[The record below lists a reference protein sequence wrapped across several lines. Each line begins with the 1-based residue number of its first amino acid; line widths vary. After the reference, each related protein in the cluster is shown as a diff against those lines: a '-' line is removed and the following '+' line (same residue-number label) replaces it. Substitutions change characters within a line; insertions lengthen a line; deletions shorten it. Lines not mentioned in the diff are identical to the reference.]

1 MKKIFGIV
9 VVLLL
14 IAVVGIF
21 VLSMTAGKVIQ
32 KGVTTLGPEVAQV
45 GIELE
50 SVQISFLKG
59 TGTLRGLKVHNPEGY
74 SGDHAFYADELH
86 LDLQPAS
93 VLSDKIVIEDIRI
106 IGPDIQFEQRMK
118 TSNLNQILQNV
129 QEYMGEAE
137 QNEAEQAGKKL
148 EIKHFI
154 LQDANVGVGVGS
166 KPISLTISAIELSDL
181 GSGEEGVTAGEVV
194 SVLLTKVTSQ
204 VIAAILKDPKVV
216 LESGGQIINNLGES
230 GGNALKSIGGLF
242 GGSKKAEEKKEDK

>member
-1 MKKIFGIV
+1 
-9 VVLLL
+9 
-14 IAVVGIF
+14 
-21 VLSMTAGKVIQ
+21 
-32 KGVTTLGPEVAQV
+32 
-45 GIELE
+45 
-50 SVQISFLKG
+50 
-59 TGTLRGLKVHNPEGY
+59 
-74 SGDHAFYADELH
+74 
-86 LDLQPAS
+86 
-93 VLSDKIVIEDIRI
+93 
-106 IGPDIQFEQRMK
+106 
-118 TSNLNQILQNV
+118 
-129 QEYMGEAE
+129 
-137 QNEAEQAGKKL
+137 